1 MQWPVHGIMFHLLDT
16 KISSLMCLW
25 MVQIHLN
32 TISGYIPLKYCPPVS
47 VNIYGI
53 VRKIAM
59 LDGHV
64 ITLGSVTD
72 ELFYMGM

>member
-1 MQWPVHGIMFHLLDT
+1 
-16 KISSLMCLW
+16 MCLL

-32 TISGYIPLKYCPPVS
+32 TISGYISLKYCPPVS